1 MKMSV
6 TRALAEIKSLDDRI
20 QRAVTQGEYVAVLVG
35 KNQQAKMHS
44 GNKSPDQVK
53 AEIQGSFDQVQQ
65 LMSNREKLKAAVVMS
80 NATTKVQLS
89 SRELTVA
96 EAIEL
101 KRSIVNKETFLNN
114 LRVRYTQAIALVDK
128 LNSQLDNSIQAA
140 LLTVYGNEKGK
151 VEQTMVEA
159 IAKPRRDREEASLF
173 DPCDI
178 LKKIRLLEDEV
189 IEINTELDFILS
201 ESNARTEIEVEL
213 S

>member
-6 TRALAEIKSLDDRI
+6 TRALAEIKRLDDRI

-44 GNKSPDQVK
+44 GNRSPDQVK

-65 LMSNREKLKAAVVMS
+65 LMSNREKLKSAVVMS

-89 SRELTVA
+89 NRELTVA

-101 KRSIVNKETFLNN
+101 KRSVVNKETFLNN
-114 LRVRYTQAIALVDK
+114 LRLKYTQANALVDK
-128 LNSQLDNSIQAA
+128 LNTQLDNSIQAA
-140 LLTVYGNEKGK
+140 LLTVYGNEKGR
-151 VEQTMVEA
+151 VDQTMVEA
-159 IAKPRRDREEASLF
+159 IAKPRRDREEATLF

-189 IEINTELDFILS
+189 SEINTELDFILS
-201 ESNARTEIEVEL
+201 ESNAKTEIEVEL

>member
-6 TRALAEIKSLDDRI
+6 TRALAEIKRLDDRI

-44 GNKSPDQVK
+44 GNRSPEQVK

-65 LMSNREKLKAAVVMS
+65 LMDNREKLKSAVVMS

-89 SRELTVA
+89 NRELTVA

-101 KRSIVNKETFLNN
+101 KRSVVNKETFLNS
-114 LRVRYTQAIALVDK
+114 LRLKYTQANALVDK
-128 LNSQLDNSIQAA
+128 LNTQLDNSIQAA
-140 LLTVYGNEKGK
+140 LLTVYGNEKGR
-151 VEQTMVEA
+151 VDQTMVEA
-159 IAKPRRDREEASLF
+159 IAKPRRDREESSLF

-189 IEINTELDFILS
+189 SEINTELDFILS